1 MNPADGSHFRPSSD
15 EAPRGRLPWRL
26 ILLLGAVALLRPLMH
41 ITGVSGGGDV
51 LPKGLFA
58 VGATVVI
65 SAVWIGVVLLA
76 RVSRPFLTLVLAG
89 LVYAVLSMVLSAVLS
104 PVLGGELQGPFA
116 QPIAIPMVLIV
127 NAIWGAVV
135 GGIAAGLRAALVS
148 RHR

>member
-1 MNPADGSHFRPSSD
+1 
-15 EAPRGRLPWRL
+15 
-26 ILLLGAVALLRPLMH
+26 MH
-41 ITGVSGGGDV
+41 ITGVSGGDG

-89 LVYAVLSMVLSAVLS
+89 LAYAVLSMVLSAVLS

-135 GGIAAGLRAALVS
+135 GGIAAGLRAALVA